1 MKVGVFVILSLAVAA
16 EIVGTSGL
24 KASEGFTRLWP
35 VAVVVVGYG
44 VSFYLLALALQYLPL
59 GVVYAIWS
67 GLGTVG
73 TVIVGVLYW
82 RESLDLA
89 GAVGIALIVIGVAV
103 LNLFSGTT
111 AH

>member
-1 MKVGVFVILSLAVAA
+1 MKTSVLVIMFLAVAA
-16 EIVGTSGL
+16 EIVGTSAL
-24 KASEGFTRLWP
+24 KASEGLTRLWP
-35 VAVVVVGYG
+35 VALVIVGYG
-44 VSFYLLALALQYLPL
+44 ASFYLLSLALQYLPL

-89 GAVGIALIVIGVAV
+89 GAVGIALIVVGVAV
-103 LNLFSGTT
+103 LNLDRKSVV
-111 AH
+111 

>member
-1 MKVGVFVILSLAVAA
+1 MKVGVLVILFLAVAA

-35 VAVVVVGYG
+35 VAVVLVGYG
-44 VSFYLLALALQYLPL
+44 ASFYLLALTLQYLPL

-89 GAVGIALIVIGVAV
+89 GAVGIALIVVGVAV
-103 LNLFSGTT
+103 LNLFSSAPT
-111 AH
+111 H